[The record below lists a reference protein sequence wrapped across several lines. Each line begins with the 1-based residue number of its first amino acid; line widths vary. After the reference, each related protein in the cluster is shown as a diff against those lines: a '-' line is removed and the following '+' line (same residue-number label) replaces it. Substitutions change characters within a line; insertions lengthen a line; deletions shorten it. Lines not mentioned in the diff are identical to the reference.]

1 MRQCL
6 VSSILALVMSINL
19 HSYLSPTILLL
30 LAILLCVLIHSL
42 YHSITSRLMAVLLI
56 FLSIMLSVT
65 YSAYWL
71 EDRLASRLPINLSG
85 IKVSGTAKVVDCDYS
100 APEVGKLRFN
110 IISLDSKN
118 KQVARLEEI
127 AVSHYLLSRKQ
138 SHNIAEGK
146 APDLKPR
153 IACNAVIS
161 FTTKLRA
168 PYSFINPYGFDYE
181 AWQLSRGTDA
191 SGYLLDYQVLSM
203 DESLS
208 SWFNS
213 LRQQGIARAAALP
226 GRVGQIT
233 PALLF
238 GESGYLNKDAWLDL
252 QVTGTVHLL
261 IVSGLHVSFLIL
273 LVMLLWRQLIRLEV
287 LLFSPSFSYLMR
299 LTPVVLL
306 LACLL
311 YSYMAGMGLAVQR
324 SGLMLMVAILITFS
338 RRHWSLFDTWLW
350 VMWMVLIINPMASL
364 FVGFWFSFFAVG
376 GLLLGSVGN
385 IRSSPVSVLGDKLA
399 ILYKPQW
406 IVFLTLLPLL
416 WLYQQPSSLFS
427 LLVNIIAIPLLA
439 FIILPLSILGFVS
452 ANSYLLVL
460 FDGLLEYLLASLHQL
475 SLLRSW
481 LVFKPSGLWLFLL
494 VPFVGVALFVKGF
507 PFKNISL
514 LLLVG
519 IFFLPMQASE
529 DKLLIFDVGQGLSIY
544 GRLSP
549 QAEFGDET
557 TWLYDTGAKFRSG
570 FSLGGAVVAKNM
582 LAFTGNELDLLFI
595 SHSDND
601 HAGGEEGLLQKIKVS
616 QTFAGQPSNAFH
628 RDCHYL
634 NNDWQST
641 KGLKWRVFN
650 LTNLDVAR
658 VKDNDMS
665 CVVQLEMAGQ
675 RILMPGDIERRTE
688 RALVEQFGKA
698 LQSDIMLVAHHGS
711 KTSSTE
717 VFIRAVNPRVAIVSS
732 GMNNSYRHPNQG
744 VVERFNR
751 LSIPLYNTAV
761 SGAVEI
767 KLPKKLAK
775 KLTVIEWRKE
785 KPPIWRQL

>member
-19 HSYLSPTILLL
+19 HSCLYPTTLLL
-30 LAILLCVLIHSL
+30 LAGLLCLLIYSL
-42 YHSITSRLMAVLLI
+42 YHRIANGLVAVLLLS
-56 FLSIMLSVT
+56 LSIALSVT
-65 YSAYWL
+65 YSGYWL
-71 EDRLASRLPINLSG
+71 EDQLASRLPIKLSG
-85 IKVSGTAKVVDCDYS
+85 IKVSGIAKVVGCDYS
-100 APEVGKLRFN
+100 TAEVGKLRFS
-110 IISLDSKN
+110 IISLDSEN
-118 KQVARLEEI
+118 KQVMRLEKI
-127 AVSHYLLSRKQ
+127 VVNHYLLSRKQ
-138 SHNIAEGK
+138 SHRAAE
-146 APDLKPR
+146 AESPDLKPR
-153 IACNAVIS
+153 IACNVIIS
-161 FTTKLRA
+161 FSAKLRA

-191 SGYLLDYQVLSM
+191 SGYLLDYQVLSI
-203 DESLS
+203 DRSLS
-208 SWFNS
+208 SWLNS

-252 QVTGTVHLL
+252 QMTGTVHLL

-299 LTPVVLL
+299 LTPIVLL

-324 SGLMLMVAILITFS
+324 SGLMLMVAILISFS

-376 GLLLGSVGN
+376 GLMLGNVGR
-385 IRSSPVSVLGDKLA
+385 IRSSSFSSVWGDKLN

-406 IVFLTLLPLL
+406 IIFLTLLPLL

-439 FIILPLSILGFVS
+439 FIILPLAILGFVS
-452 ANSYLLVL
+452 TNSYLLVL

-475 SLLRSW
+475 SLLSSW
-481 LVFKPSGLWLFLL
+481 LVFKPSGLWIFLL
-494 VPFVGVALFVKGF
+494 VPFVGVALFIKGF
-507 PFKNISL
+507 PFKSVSL
-514 LLLVG
+514 FLLVG
-519 IFFLPMQASE
+519 IFFLPTQVND
-529 DKLLIFDVGQGLSIY
+529 DKLLVFDVGQGLSIY

-549 QAEFGDET
+549 SVEGEGET

-570 FSLGGAVVAKNM
+570 FSLGRAVVAKNM

-601 HAGGEEGLLQKIKVS
+601 HAGGEEGLLQKIKVK
-616 QTFAGQPSNAFH
+616 QTVAGQPSKASHEN
-628 RDCHYL
+628 CHDL
-634 NNDWQST
+634 TNSWQST
-641 KGLKWRVFN
+641 KGLRWRVFN
-650 LTNLDVAR
+650 VTNLGVAR
-658 VKDNDMS
+658 VRDNDMS
-665 CVVQLEMAGQ
+665 CVVQIEMSGQ
-675 RILMPGDIERRTE
+675 RILMPGDIEKKTE
-688 RALVEQFGKA
+688 RKLVEQFGKA
-698 LQSDIMLVAHHGS
+698 LRSDIMLVAHHGS

-717 VFIRAVNPRVAIVSS
+717 SFIRAVSPKLAIISS
-732 GMNNSYRHPNQG
+732 GMNNPYPHPHQA

-751 LSIPLYNTAV
+751 LSIPLYNTAL
-761 SGAVEI
+761 SGAIEI
-767 KLPKKLAK
+767 KLTK
-775 KLTVIEWRKE
+775 KLTVIEWRKK

>member
-19 HSYLSPTILLL
+19 HSCLYPTTLLF
-30 LAILLCVLIHSL
+30 LAGLLCLLIYSL
-42 YHSITSRLMAVLLI
+42 YHRIANGLVAVLLLS
-56 FLSIMLSVT
+56 LSIALSVT
-65 YSAYWL
+65 YSGYWL
-71 EDRLASRLPINLSG
+71 EDQLASRLPIKLSG
-85 IKVSGTAKVVDCDYS
+85 IKVSGIAKVVGCDYS
-100 APEVGKLRFN
+100 TAEVGKLRFS
-110 IISLDSKN
+110 IISLDSEN
-118 KQVARLEEI
+118 KQVMRLEKI
-127 AVSHYLLSRKQ
+127 VVNHYLLSRKQ
-138 SHNIAEGK
+138 SHRAAE
-146 APDLKPR
+146 AESPDLKPR
-153 IACNAVIS
+153 IACNAIINFS
-161 FTTKLRA
+161 AKLRA

-203 DESLS
+203 DRSLS
-208 SWFNS
+208 SWLNS

-252 QVTGTVHLL
+252 QMTGTVHLL

-273 LVMLLWRQLIRLEV
+273 LVMLLLRQLIRLEV

-299 LTPVVLL
+299 LTPIVLL

-324 SGLMLMVAILITFS
+324 SGLMLMVAILISFS

-376 GLLLGSVGN
+376 GLMLGNVGR
-385 IRSSPVSVLGDKLA
+385 IRSSSFSSVWGDKLN

-406 IVFLTLLPLL
+406 IIFLTLLPLL

-439 FIILPLSILGFVS
+439 FIILPLTILGFVS
-452 ANSYLLVL
+452 TNSYLLVL
-460 FDGLLEYLLASLHQL
+460 FDSLLEYLLASLHQL
-475 SLLRSW
+475 SLLSSW
-481 LVFKPSGLWLFLL
+481 LVFKPSGLWIFLL
-494 VPFVGVALFVKGF
+494 VPFVGVALFIKGF
-507 PFKNISL
+507 PFKSVSL
-514 LLLVG
+514 FLLVG
-519 IFFLPMQASE
+519 IFFLPTQVND
-529 DKLLIFDVGQGLSIY
+529 DKLLVFDVGQGLSIY

-549 QAEFGDET
+549 PVEDEGET

-601 HAGGEEGLLQKIKVS
+601 HAGGEEGLLKKIKVK
-616 QTFAGQPSNAFH
+616 QTVAGQPSKASHEN
-628 RDCHYL
+628 CHDL
-634 NNDWQST
+634 TNSWQST
-641 KGLKWRVFN
+641 KGLRWRVFN
-650 LTNLDVAR
+650 ITNRDVAR
-658 VKDNDMS
+658 MSDNDMS
-665 CVVQLEMAGQ
+665 CVVQIEMSGQ
-675 RILMPGDIERRTE
+675 RILMPGDIEKKTE
-688 RALVEQFGKA
+688 RKLVEQFGKA
-698 LQSDIMLVAHHGS
+698 LRSDIMLVAHHGS

-717 VFIRAVNPRVAIVSS
+717 SFIRAVSPKLAIISS
-732 GMNNSYRHPNQG
+732 GMNNPYRHPHQA

-751 LSIPLYNTAV
+751 LSIPLYNTAL
-761 SGAVEI
+761 SGAIEI
-767 KLPKKLAK
+767 KLTK
-775 KLTVIEWRKE
+775 KLTVIEWRKK